1 VKDPPADKQEACL
14 TTKIT
19 GAIGMIFP
27 IEMPGQFNM
36 FIITHLEYMY

>member
-27 IEMPGQFNM
+27 IEMDSFNM